1 MTLGDRWNIGLA
13 SGDAETYDEGGTE
26 QYGSMVAGDP
36 RCSGER
42 DNAKGDQQS
51 TLDANSAG
59 RRAWAPGHPTLT
71 GARCS
76 ADLTIAS
83 ITAQPWMA

>member
-36 RCSGER
+36 RCGGER
-42 DNAKGDQQS
+42 NKAKGDQQS

-59 RRAWAPGHPTLT
+59 QAVGDHREDGE
-71 GARCS
+71 
-76 ADLTIAS
+76 ADHRYCRQQADRGERER
-83 ITAQPWMA
+83 